1 MKLALA
7 FLAALAAHVALRA
20 AHLWWVLA
28 ACQPLLL
35 VVVASA
41 RTLPPVSTAWVGL
54 AAGLA
59 MDAASGRVIGPG
71 GVAGAAAGA
80 AVSLLVRR
88 LELEGPLFWIV
99 GSLATAACSEALWF
113 ALLTTLGIVPDHGW
127 LGLLA
132 TVAMTAAVGL
142 LVASTERAVRAWRS
156 PERVR
161 RRLLKR
167 L

>member
-1 MKLALA
+1 MRLVLV

-20 AHLWWVLA
+20 SHLWWVFA

-41 RTLPPVSTAWVGL
+41 RTLPPVSTACVGL
-54 AAGLA
+54 GAGLA
-59 MDAASGRVIGPG
+59 MDVVSGRVIGPG
-71 GVAGAAAGA
+71 GIAGAAAGS

-99 GSLATAACSEALWF
+99 GSLATAACSEGLWLALV
-113 ALLTTLGIVPDHGW
+113 ATLGIVPDHGW

-142 LVASTERAVRAWRS
+142 LVASAERGLHALRS
-156 PERVR
+156 PERAR

>member
-1 MKLALA
+1 MKLALV

-20 AHLWWVLA
+20 SHLWWVLA

-41 RTLPPVSTAWVGL
+41 RTLPPVSTAWMGL
-54 AAGLA
+54 GAGLA
-59 MDAASGRVIGPG
+59 MDVVSGRVIGPG
-71 GVAGAAAGA
+71 GIAGAAAGA
-80 AVSLLVRR
+80 AVSVLVRR

-99 GSLATAACSEALWF
+99 GSLATAACSEGLWLALV
-113 ALLTTLGIVPDHGW
+113 TTLGVVPDHGW

-132 TVAMTAAVGL
+132 TVAMTAAAGL
-142 LVASTERAVRAWRS
+142 VVATAERGLRAWRS
-156 PERVR
+156 PERAR